1 MIGPSLQSRACSPP
15 SCSPSPRRFSSA
27 RTQQHACNSATLRF
41 AREGKSAWAY
51 NKLPS
56 MASQDR
62 LSSSVLI
69 ISPYATSIALDPL
82 MLSQM
87 PSFLPLSLDLYV
99 LLLVCLLPLLHMK
112 DSFFGH
118 WSAYFT
124 SVTHIVLHKSDMI
137 EALHNPLVQIR
148 ISLTLH
154 CWPTTAH
161 ASVKIMITD
170 ASSKVRQWWGILS
183 CTACLLET
191 GLNLSGQW

>member
-1 MIGPSLQSRACSPP
+1 
-15 SCSPSPRRFSSA
+15 
-27 RTQQHACNSATLRF
+27 
-41 AREGKSAWAY
+41 
-51 NKLPS
+51 

-118 WSAYFT
+118 
-124 SVTHIVLHKSDMI
+124 
-137 EALHNPLVQIR
+137 
-148 ISLTLH
+148 
-154 CWPTTAH
+154 
-161 ASVKIMITD
+161 
-170 ASSKVRQWWGILS
+170 
-183 CTACLLET
+183 
-191 GLNLSGQW
+191 